1 MPIDLHNYRALRKRM
16 PGRISDEVG
25 QSTLQEACIYSTGRI
40 TVNMQL
46 KVSIVDADRK
56 LTI

>member
-1 MPIDLHNYRALRKRM
+1 M